1 MSIQL
6 VDVEKAFG
14 PKEVLR
20 GFTMRVE
27 DGETAAIV
35 GPSGS
40 GKSVLL
46 KHVVGLLRPDAGSV
60 VVDGTSV
67 PELNRHGLAQL
78 RQRIG
83 YVFQF
88 AALFDSMTIA
98 ENVGMGLRRM
108 PGWDRLRIAKRV
120 EECLALVELAGMGD
134 RYPAQLSGGQ
144 RKRAGLARAIAPS
157 PKYLLYDEPTT
168 GLDPVTTSVIDRLI
182 LRMRDELGVTGLVV
196 THDMTSAFRV
206 ADRITL
212 LHGGRARFTGTPSE
226 VRAASDPVLRGFV
239 EGDPDLYY
247 GVGWQNEGINVGGHD
262 HGA

>member
-6 VDVEKAFG
+6 AGLRKSFG
-14 PKEVLR
+14 KKEVLR
-20 GFTMRVE
+20 GFTLTVE
-27 DGETAAIV
+27 DGETLAIV
-35 GPSGS
+35 GPSGC

-46 KHVVGLLRPDAGSV
+46 KHLVGLLRPDAGTV
-60 VVDGTSV
+60 FVDGQSV
-67 PELNRHGLAQL
+67 PDLRKKELVKL
-78 RQRIG
+78 RRRIG

-98 ENVGMGLRRM
+98 ANIGMGLRRL
-108 PGWDRLRIAKRV
+108 PGWDRRRIESRV
-120 EECLALVELAGMGD
+120 AECLGLVDLNGLGD

-144 RKRAGLARAIAPS
+144 RKRAGLARAIAAS

-182 LRMRDELGVTGLVV
+182 LRMRDELGVTALVV

-212 LHGGRARFTGTPSE
+212 LHEGRARFTGPPAEIRT
-226 VRAASDPVLRGFV
+226 AADTVLRGFV
-239 EGDPDLYY
+239 DGDPALYY
-247 GVGWQNEGINVGGHD
+247 GGQND
-262 HGA
+262 GA

>member
-1 MSIQL
+1 MSIRIADL
-6 VDVEKAFG
+6 RKSFG
-14 PKEVLR
+14 RKEVLR
-20 GFTMRVE
+20 GFTLDVRE
-27 DGETAAIV
+27 GETSAIV

-46 KHVVGLLRPDAGSV
+46 KHLVGLMRPDLGSV
-60 VVDGTSV
+60 LVDGESV
-67 PELNRHGLAQL
+67 PDLRRRELARL
-78 RQRIG
+78 RRRIG

-98 ENVGMGLRRM
+98 ENVGMGLKRLPR
-108 PGWDRLRIAKRV
+108 WDPDRIGQRV
-120 EECLALVELAGMGD
+120 DECLSLVDLDGYGE

-144 RKRAGLARAIAPS
+144 RKRAGLARAIAAS

-168 GLDPVTTSVIDRLI
+168 GLDPVTTSVIDALI

-212 LHGGRARFTGTPSE
+212 LHEGKARFTGTPAD
-226 VRAASDPVLRGFV
+226 VRAARDDVLRGFV
-239 EGDPDLYY
+239 EGDPGLYY
-247 GVGWQNEGINVGGHD
+247 GLQGGRE

>member
-6 VDVEKAFG
+6 RGVRKSFGEKA
-14 PKEVLR
+14 VLR
-20 GFTMRVE
+20 GFTLTVE
-27 DGETAAIV
+27 DGETSAIV
-35 GPSGS
+35 GPSGC

-46 KHVVGLLRPDAGSV
+46 KHLVGLLRPDAGTV
-60 VVDGTSV
+60 FVDGQSV
-67 PELNRHGLAQL
+67 PELPKRELVTL
-78 RQRIG
+78 RRRIG

-98 ENVGMGLRRM
+98 ANIGMGLRRL
-108 PGWDRLRIAKRV
+108 PGWDPKRIGTRV
-120 EECLALVELAGMGD
+120 AECLELVDLNGLGE

-144 RKRAGLARAIAPS
+144 RKRAGLARAIAAS

-182 LRMRDELGVTGLVV
+182 LRMRDELGVTALVV

-212 LHGGRARFTGTPSE
+212 LHEGRARFTGAPSE
-226 VRAASDPVLRGFV
+226 VRTADDDVLRGFV
-239 EGDPDLYY
+239 DGDPALYY
-247 GVGWQNEGINVGGHD
+247 GRHGGRND
-262 HGA
+262 GA

>member
-1 MSIQL
+1 MINL
-6 VDVEKAFG
+6 TEVHKAFG
-14 PKEVLR
+14 PKEVLK
-20 GFTMRVE
+20 GFTLRIE

-46 KHVVGLLRPDAGSV
+46 KHVVGLLRPDRGSV
-60 VVDGTSV
+60 AVDGISV
-67 PELNRHGLAQL
+67 PELDRRGLDRL
-78 RQRIG
+78 RRRIG

-108 PGWDRLRIAKRV
+108 PGWDRRAIEDRVRDCLSRV
-120 EECLALVELAGMGD
+120 ELSGMGD

-144 RKRAGLARAIAPS
+144 RKRAGLARAIAPR
-157 PKYLLYDEPTT
+157 PRFLLYDEPTT

-182 LRMRDELGVTGLVV
+182 LRMRDELGVTALVV

-212 LHGGRARFTGTPSE
+212 LHDGRARFSGTPAD
-226 VRAASDPVLRGFV
+226 VRTASDPVLRGFV
-239 EGDPDLYY
+239 EGNPDLYY
-247 GVGWQNEGINVGGHD
+247 GDGWKDEGGQD

>member
-1 MSIQL
+1 MSIHL
-6 VDVEKAFG
+6 REVRKAFG

-20 GFTMRVE
+20 GFTMSIE

-35 GPSGS
+35 GPSGI

-60 VVDGTSV
+60 VVDGVSV
-67 PELNRHGLAQL
+67 PELRRRELDRL
-78 RQRIG
+78 RRRVG

-88 AALFDSMTIA
+88 AALFDSMTVA
-98 ENVGMGLRRM
+98 ENVGMGLRRI
-108 PGWDRLRIAKRV
+108 PGWDRRRIENRV
-120 EECLALVELAGMGD
+120 EDCLSLVELAGMGE
-134 RYPAQLSGGQ
+134 RYPAELSGGQ
-144 RKRAGLARAIAPS
+144 RKRAGLARAIAPR
-157 PKYLLYDEPTT
+157 PKFLLYDEPTT

-212 LHGGRARFTGTPSE
+212 LHDGRARFSGTPAE
-226 VRAASDPVLRGFV
+226 VRTASDPVLRGFV

-247 GVGWQNEGINVGGHD
+247 RDGWRGEGMHVGGQD

>member
-1 MSIQL
+1 MGIRL
-6 VDVEKAFG
+6 VKVHKSFG
-14 PKEVLR
+14 DKQVLR
-20 GFTMRVE
+20 GFTLDVA
-27 DGETAAIV
+27 DGETAVIL

-46 KHVVGLLRPDAGSV
+46 RHVVGLMHPDEGRVLVNGAVVARLARAGLRR
-60 VVDGTSV
+60 
-67 PELNRHGLAQL
+67 LRHD
-78 RQRIG
+78 IG

-98 ENVGMGLRRM
+98 ENVGMGLRRI
-108 PGWDRLRIAKRV
+108 PGWDRGRIADRV
-120 EECLALVELAGMGD
+120 QECLALVELDGFGE

-157 PKYLLYDEPTT
+157 PQYLLYDEPTT

-182 LRMRDELGVTGLVV
+182 LRMRDEFGVTGLVV

-212 LHGGRARFTGTPSE
+212 LHDGKARFTGTPAE
-226 VRAASDPVLRGFV
+226 VNAATDPIVAGFV
-239 EGDPDLYY
+239 RGDPALYH
-247 GVGWQNEGINVGGHD
+247 GDGAGHETTD
-262 HGA
+262 ARGLYNGS

>member
-1 MSIQL
+1 MSIRIADL
-6 VDVEKAFG
+6 RKSFG
-14 PKEVLR
+14 SKEVLR
-20 GFTMRVE
+20 GFTLDVRE
-27 DGETAAIV
+27 GETSAIV

-46 KHVVGLLRPDAGSV
+46 KHLVGLMRPDLGSV
-60 VVDGTSV
+60 LVDGESV
-67 PELNRHGLAQL
+67 PDLHRRELARL
-78 RQRIG
+78 RRRIG

-98 ENVGMGLRRM
+98 ENVGMGLKRLPR
-108 PGWDRLRIAKRV
+108 WDPDRIGQRV
-120 EECLALVELAGMGD
+120 DECLSLVDLDGYGE

-144 RKRAGLARAIAPS
+144 RKRAGLARAIAAS

-168 GLDPVTTSVIDRLI
+168 GLDPVTTSVIDELI

-212 LHGGRARFTGTPSE
+212 LHEGKARFTGTPAD
-226 VRAASDPVLRGFV
+226 VRAARDDVLRGFV
-239 EGDPDLYY
+239 EGDPGLYY
-247 GVGWQNEGINVGGHD
+247 GLQGGRE

>member
-1 MSIQL
+1 MSIRIAEL
-6 VDVEKAFG
+6 RKSFG
-14 PKEVLR
+14 RKEVLR
-20 GFTMRVE
+20 GFTLDVSE
-27 DGETAAIV
+27 GETAAIV
-35 GPSGS
+35 GPSGC

-46 KHVVGLLRPDAGSV
+46 KHLVGLMRPDQGSV
-60 VVDGTSV
+60 LVDGESV
-67 PELNRHGLAQL
+67 PDLGRRELARL
-78 RQRIG
+78 RRRIG

-98 ENVGMGLRRM
+98 QNVGMGLKRLPDWG
-108 PGWDRLRIAKRV
+108 PGRV
-120 EECLALVELAGMGD
+120 GQRVDECLSLVDLDGYGE

-144 RKRAGLARAIAPS
+144 RKRAGLARAIAAS

-168 GLDPVTTSVIDRLI
+168 GLDPVTTSVIDELI

-212 LHGGRARFTGTPSE
+212 LHEGKARFTGTPAD
-226 VRAASDPVLRGFV
+226 VRAARDDVLRGFV
-239 EGDPDLYY
+239 EGDPGLYY
-247 GVGWQNEGINVGGHD
+247 GLQGGRE

>member
-1 MSIQL
+1 MSIRIAEL
-6 VDVEKAFG
+6 RKSFDR
-14 PKEVLR
+14 KEVLR
-20 GFTMRVE
+20 GFTLEVCE
-27 DGETAAIV
+27 GETAAIV

-46 KHVVGLLRPDAGSV
+46 KHLVGLMRPDQGSV
-60 VVDGTSV
+60 VVDGESV
-67 PELNRHGLAQL
+67 PDLGTRQLARL
-78 RQRIG
+78 RRRIG

-98 ENVGMGLRRM
+98 QNVGMGLKRL
-108 PGWDRLRIAKRV
+108 PDWGPDRIGKRV
-120 EECLALVELAGMGD
+120 DECLSLVDLEGYGE
-134 RYPAQLSGGQ
+134 RYPAHLSGGQ
-144 RKRAGLARAIAPS
+144 RKRAGLARAIAAS

-168 GLDPVTTSVIDRLI
+168 GLDPVTTSVIDQLI

-212 LHGGRARFTGTPSE
+212 LHEGKARFTGTPAD
-226 VRAASDPVLRGFV
+226 VRDARDDVLRGFV
-239 EGDPDLYY
+239 EGDPGLYY
-247 GVGWQNEGINVGGHD
+247 GLQGGRE